1 MADDHDLPAPRPL
14 MSPDLRQRSKELRL
28 GIDVA
33 RLALRAPFLGS
44 APRGDGGPVLL
55 VPGFGA
61 TDHSLALLGRFLRS
75 RGHRVHSAGL
85 GRVGD
90 DVPALA
96 DRLADRTAVIA
107 LAAGRPVAL
116 VGWSIGG
123 VLAREV
129 ARDRPDLVSRVI
141 TFGSPVVG
149 GPSYTA
155 LADRYSPEVLAD
167 VRRAIDERESTP
179 ISVPITAIWSPND
192 GVVSPDACIDR
203 RSPNCEHVK
212 VRSTHI
218 GMGFDPEVWSVVADR
233 LAH

>member
-1 MADDHDLPAPRPL
+1 MANSDDLPRPRPL
-14 MSPDLRQRSKELRL
+14 RPPDVRQRSRELLL
-28 GIDVA
+28 GADLA
-33 RLALRAPFLGS
+33 RLLVRAPFLGS
-44 APRGDGGPVLL
+44 APFGDGGPVLL

-75 RGHRVHSAGL
+75 RRHRVYSARL
-85 GRVGD
+85 GRVGG

-96 DRLADRTAVIA
+96 ERLGERVARIAAD
-107 LAAGRPVAL
+107 AGRPVAL

-123 VLAREV
+123 VLSREV
-129 ARDRPDLVSRVI
+129 ARDRPDLVSRIV
-141 TFGSPVVG
+141 TFGTPVVG

-155 LADRYSPEVLAD
+155 LAGRYPPEMLAQ
-167 VRRAIDERESTP
+167 VRQAIADRESTP
-179 ISVPITAIWSPND
+179 IAVPITAIWSPND

-203 RSPNCEHVK
+203 HSPQVEHVK

-218 GMGFDPEVWSVVADR
+218 GMGFDPDVWSVVADR

>member
-1 MADDHDLPAPRPL
+1 LGP
-14 MSPDLRQRSKELRL
+14 PDARQRSRELLL
-28 GIDVA
+28 GADLA
-33 RLALRAPFLGS
+33 RLLVRSPFLGS
-44 APRGDGGPVLL
+44 APLGDGGPVLL

-75 RGHRVHSAGL
+75 RQHRVHSARL
-85 GRVGD
+85 GRVGG

-96 DRLADRTAVIA
+96 EQLAIRTAEIA
-107 LAAGRPVAL
+107 VSAGRPVAL

-123 VLAREV
+123 VLSREV
-129 ARDRPDLVSRVI
+129 ARDRPELVTRVI

-155 LADRYSPEVLAD
+155 LAGRYSPDVLAQ
-167 VRRAIDERESTP
+167 VRQAIHERESTP
-179 ISVPITAIWSPND
+179 ITVPITAIWSRND
-192 GVVSPDACIDR
+192 GVVSPAACIDR
-203 RSPNCEHVK
+203 RSPNCEHVE

-218 GMGFDPEVWSVVADR
+218 GMGFDPDVWSVVADR